1 MSGTGKRRGVKRKT
15 PPRNRWTT
23 GDVIR
28 IAILAGQGASAG
40 QIAKIIGGTTPDRV
54 RSVCRE
60 YGIPLL
66 RTNSGEDFLMIRWK
80 TGDRALLNAEADRL
94 DREPGELAALI
105 VRRVL
110 ADRSAEKL
118 VDKFDVVGI

>member
-1 MSGTGKRRGVKRKT
+1 M
-15 PPRNRWTT
+15 
-23 GDVIR
+23 
-28 IAILAGQGASAG
+28 
-40 QIAKIIGGTTPDRV
+40 
-54 RSVCRE
+54 
-60 YGIPLL
+60 
-66 RTNSGEDFLMIRWK
+66 
-80 TGDRALLNAEADRL
+80 

>member
-1 MSGTGKRRGVKRKT
+1 MKRKT

-60 YGIPLL
+60 YGIPLM

-80 TGDRALLNAEADRL
+80 TGDRALLDAEADRL

-105 VRRVL
+105 VRQVICQK
-110 ADRSAEKL
+110 AVEKFVSEL
-118 VDKFDVVGI
+118 DVVGL

>member
-1 MSGTGKRRGVKRKT
+1 VKRKT